1 MAETNGHA
9 PEGADLPAPD
19 ASDAELDQ
27 LLAGLFEPQT
37 VEIAPGRL
45 VEIRPLILKNSD
57 RLYMGGM
64 AGAELQRFLL
74 SRCVFINGH
83 RLGEAGADRLPIAV
97 AGKLVPLIMS
107 TNGMNVPQAEG
118 EAEAEDPKA

>member
-9 PEGADLPAPD
+9 PEPVEPPD

-45 VEIRPLILKNSD
+45 VELRPLFLRNSD
-57 RLYMGGM
+57 RLYMGGL

-83 RLGEAGADRLPIAV
+83 RLGEAGAERLPIAV
-97 AGKLVPLIMS
+97 VGKLVPLIMS
-107 TNGMNVPQAEG
+107 TNGMNIPQAEG
-118 EAEAEDPKA
+118 EGEAEDPKA